1 MALTDFVEEQ
11 VPFPRD
17 LVPRLA
23 DLTDQVVL
31 GSDLPTIPY
40 PYVHQLEVLERLELG
55 SDWLRAVCWDNGL
68 RLLGPP
74 DIP

>member
-1 MALTDFVEEQ
+1 MTAPALW
-11 VPFPRD
+11 
-17 LVPRLA
+17 A
-23 DLTDQVVL
+23 CGVL
-31 GSDLPTIPY
+31 GK
-40 PYVHQLEVLERLELG
+40 VHGLRGELYLNLSPGGLERLELG